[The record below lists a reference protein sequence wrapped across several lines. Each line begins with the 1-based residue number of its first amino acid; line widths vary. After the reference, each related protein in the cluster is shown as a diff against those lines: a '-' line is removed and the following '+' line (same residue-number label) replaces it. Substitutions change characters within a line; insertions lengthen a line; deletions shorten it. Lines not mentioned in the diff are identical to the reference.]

1 MPAYQK
7 FEYAVG
13 HWLQKATEHVLGV
26 NIFYFPLP
34 FSILDYG

>member
-13 HWLQKATEHVLGV
+13 HWLQKATEHVLGDNV
-26 NIFYFPLP
+26 FYFPFL
-34 FSILDYG
+34 ILDYG